1 MGYYTAFNM
10 EVTKTED
17 SMLQLLR
24 DVYIGPQLSEEE
36 QLEVA
41 KALCGENFYFD
52 GCYNEDRAKRS
63 YAFSDEAWDYL
74 ISEDTMKW
82 YDHDDDMMQ
91 LSVQFPN
98 YYFLL
103 NGQGE
108 DHEDQ
113 WRKVYHNGK
122 IICSQMIRMYFDE
135 VRSFENY

>member
-1 MGYYTAFNM
+1 MGYYTAFDM

-17 SMLQLLR
+17 AMLQLLR
-24 DVYIGPQLSEEE
+24 DVYMGPQLSEEE
-36 QLEVA
+36 QLEVT
-41 KALCGENFYFD
+41 KALCGEGAYFE
-52 GCYNEDRAKRS
+52 GCYEEDRAKRS
-63 YAFSDEAWDYL
+63 CAFNDEAWDYI
-74 ISEDTMKW
+74 ISADTMKW

-91 LSVQFPN
+91 LSAQFPN

-103 NGQGE
+103 NGRGE
-108 DHEDQ
+108 EHEDQ